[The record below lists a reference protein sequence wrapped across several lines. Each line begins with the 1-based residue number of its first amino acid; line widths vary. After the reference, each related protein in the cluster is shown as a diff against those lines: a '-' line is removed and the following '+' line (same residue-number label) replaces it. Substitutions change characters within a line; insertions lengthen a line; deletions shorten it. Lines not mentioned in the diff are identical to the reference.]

1 MKQFNALEVKCNGI
15 GGYGYQAARKH
26 NETILN
32 IVNEVRDA
40 LGLEGIWQKIMELD
54 NSYDYHQGRR
64 FLDPESNATR
74 LITGLGNYCH
84 SYLESDELI
93 EMHLG
98 AILSNLTFEEKVILV
113 VDACRDCAGADH
125 WYTFEKEWD

>member
-32 IVNEVRDA
+32 IVNEVRNA

-54 NSYDYHQGRR
+54 SSYDYHQGRR
-64 FLDPESNATR
+64 FLDPESNAKIDQR
-74 LITGLGNYCH
+74 RAELKREIKEV
-84 SYLESDELI
+84 ES
-93 EMHLG
+93 
-98 AILSNLTFEEKVILV
+98 LSS
-113 VDACRDCAGADH
+113 RWG
-125 WYTFEKEWD
+125 